1 MKNIKTNALTNMLVK
16 ILNIVF
22 PLITGPYISRILSKA
37 EYGNFN
43 VANTFL
49 NLFIPIATLG
59 IYNYGIRE
67 ISKIKDDKDKI
78 NKKFSELFFI
88 SFCSTAIT
96 MAVYYSYVIFFADL
110 GDLEYM
116 YKIMGI
122 QIFAQLFYIEWVN
135 EAFEDYKFILYKSL
149 FVRIAMFVL
158 IFTFVKEP
166 EDIIPYTMIMTFITL
181 LNYVLSFIWIKRYI
195 KFVKIDISKLKPLLP
210 PIFAV
215 LLIANANMLYTY
227 LDQIFLVK
235 SGIVENVTYYIL
247 GFNLVTIIAR
257 VVSGAVSVSVPRL
270 GYYLGLKKFKEYE
283 DLVNKTSR
291 VFFFFLAPICMG
303 LFVLGTPVTLL
314 YGGEK
319 YFFAGLCTML
329 FAIRTIGWGLEIIFG
344 TQVILVRGYEQ
355 NLTVLYFI
363 GGGINLLLNLLLYL
377 NGYNNPE
384 YYIITTMI
392 AEISLLIL
400 EYLFII
406 RENLINPSQ
415 IIKNIIKYTIL
426 SLPFIPISYIVSK
439 IYEITAK
446 VDGNLLKNIQFT
458 MIFCIIYYAIIMYI
472 TKDEIFDAVLFG
484 IKKKLKIK

>member
-195 KFVKIDISKLKPLLP
+195 KFVKIDISKLKPLLS